1 MEKGLISTS
10 PFRTRGGVHVEYCK
24 NTENCQSERVNPPK
38 TVAIPMSQHAGVPCE
53 PIVKAGDTVTVGQKI
68 GESDKFISAPIHA
81 SVSGKVTKIDEFLM
95 PNGFKTKSVII
106 ESDGEMTP
114 CPDIKPPVVTDA
126 KSLIA
131 AARESGLVGLGGA
144 GFPAHVKL
152 NVPEGKTI
160 DTLVINGAECEPYI
174 TSDYR
179 EMIENT
185 ELVAEGVSLI
195 MKIMK
200 IPKAIIC
207 VEGNKPAALEKLGK
221 HLSNRDD
228 ISVLRLK
235 TIYPQGAE
243 KTIVQAATGR
253 KIAPGKL
260 PADVGCVV
268 MNVAS
273 VAFIANYVK
282 TGMPLVSK
290 RITVDGSAVTTP
302 KNLIVP
308 IGISIAEVIELCGGY
323 KETPKKIIMGGP
335 MMGVA
340 VYSDKIPVLK
350 QNNAIL
356 AFNEA
361 EAKAQEDSPCI
372 RCGRCVSVCPM
383 SLMPT
388 KLMQCSAD
396 KDIEG
401 LKKYGVMSC
410 MECGSCSYICP
421 AKRNIV
427 QQIRLGKTMV
437 RNS

>member
-1 MEKGLISTS
+1 MEKGLISS
-10 PFRTRGGVHVEYCK
+10 VPYRTRGGVHVAYNK
-24 NTENCQSERVNPPK
+24 NTENCQSEQITPPK

-53 PIVKAGDTVTVGQKI
+53 PLVKVGDTVTVGQKI
-68 GESDKFISAPIHA
+68 GDSDKFISAPIHA

-95 PNGFKTKSVII
+95 SNGLKTKSVII
-106 ESDGEMTP
+106 ESDGLMTP
-114 CPDIKPPVVTDA
+114 CPDIKPPVITDA

-152 NVPEGKTI
+152 NIPEGKTI

-185 ELVAEGVSLI
+185 ETVAEGVRLI
-195 MKIMK
+195 MDVMK
-200 IPKAIIC
+200 IPKAVIC
-207 VEGNKPAALEKLGK
+207 IEGNKPAALQKLGK
-221 HLSNRDD
+221 FFSDRDD
-228 ISVLRLK
+228 ITVLKLK

-260 PADVGCVV
+260 PADVGCIV

-273 VAFIANYVK
+273 ISFIANYVK

-290 RITVDGSAVTTP
+290 RITVDGSAVTNP

-308 IGISIAEVIELCGGY
+308 VGISIEEVMEFCGGY
-323 KETPKKIIMGGP
+323 KETPKKILMGGP

-356 AFNEA
+356 AFGEK
-361 EAKAQEDSPCI
+361 EAKAQEASPCI

-388 KLMQCSAD
+388 MLMGCAED
-396 KDIEG
+396 KDVEG
-401 LKKYGVMSC
+401 MKKYGIMSC
-410 MECGSCSYICP
+410 MECGSCSYTCP

-427 QQIRLGKTMV
+427 QQIRLGKTIV
-437 RNS
+437 RNA